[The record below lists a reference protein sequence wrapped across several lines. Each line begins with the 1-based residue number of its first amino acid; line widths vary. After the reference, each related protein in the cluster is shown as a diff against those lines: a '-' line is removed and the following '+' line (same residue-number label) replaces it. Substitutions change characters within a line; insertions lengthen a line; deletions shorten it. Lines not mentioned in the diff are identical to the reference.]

1 MKTTQQEK
9 YAPVFERGMR
19 EIYEAS
25 DGEAGAWDYVKGG
38 LLELVDEDTLRFV
51 SHSRELRVDVETRGY
66 FDLLVRVLVDAYEEY
81 EGYGNEWTLAET
93 LVDTLHHY
101 NALKEGS

>member
-9 YAPVFERGMR
+9 YALIFERGMR

-38 LLELVDEDTLRFV
+38 LLELADEDAFRFV
-51 SHSRELRVDVETRGY
+51 SHSQDLQVNAEARGY
-66 FDLLVRVLVDAYEEY
+66 FDLLIRVLVDVYEEY
-81 EGYGNEWTLAET
+81 EGCGNEWTLAET

-101 NALKEGS
+101 KALKEEK